1 MHDLPNYLSS
11 RGAFRFSTQGKTES
25 LNLFPFVFSFFFSRF
40 LLLPEVI
47 IKTVQ
52 VDKTTHGLCRKRS
65 TIIERATNT
74 RRFTVTYNMDWKKKK
89 KKILADSTP
98 KTHQHEAQT
107 REKTLS
113 NFCFSNSFASRSL
126 AHSVDNYL
134 FFRITDERT
143 RKMFSQLAIGVS
155 RLLLVP
161 INTWTPTFKTKSR
174 PKVTR
179 IVNNFKFNKVFR
191 IEQPEE
197 EHTRRNIQTL

>member
-1 MHDLPNYLSS
+1 MCTTYLIIY
-11 RGAFRFSTQGKTES
+11 RPEGLFAFPHREKR
-25 LNLFPFVFSFFFSRF
+25 NLLTFFPSFFLSFSRF

-74 RRFTVTYNMDWKKKK
+74 RRFTVTYNMDWKKKKK

-161 INTWTPTFKTKSR
+161 INT
-174 PKVTR
+174 
-179 IVNNFKFNKVFR
+179 
-191 IEQPEE
+191 
-197 EHTRRNIQTL
+197 